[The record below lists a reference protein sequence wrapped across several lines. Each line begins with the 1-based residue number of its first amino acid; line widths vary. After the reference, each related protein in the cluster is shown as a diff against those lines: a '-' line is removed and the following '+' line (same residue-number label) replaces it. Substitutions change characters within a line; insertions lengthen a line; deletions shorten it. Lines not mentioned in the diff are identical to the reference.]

1 MRHNKKRH
9 KLGVSGPHQAALLAN
24 LSVALIQNGRIETTL
39 AKAKALRPFIE
50 KLITLSKKAAVS
62 NDGARKLHYRRLAL
76 SRVRS
81 KTAVARLFD
90 ELVVEFSERTGGY
103 TRIYKLGQRIGDAA
117 EMGLIE
123 LIDKADTGYTKNNG
137 SKVTA
142 EAADSASVSSNEEV
156 ATPAVASADAG
167 SEETEVVETAEVE
180 ETK

>member
-1 MRHNKKRH
+1 
-9 KLGVSGPHQAALLAN
+9 
-24 LSVALIQNGRIETTL
+24 
-39 AKAKALRPFIE
+39 
-50 KLITLSKKAAVS
+50 
-62 NDGARKLHYRRLAL
+62 
-76 SRVRS
+76 
-81 KTAVARLFD
+81 VARLFD

-137 SKVTA
+137 SKVSA

-167 SEETEVVETAEVE
+167 SEETGVVETAEVE